1 MRKIPASGTLQQSQL
16 VPTARTNS
24 NITKFLEPLDNTDAK
39 QSSINMTISK
49 IPYLKNEILKGSGR
63 SFHKHFRTF
72 LNDLQWLH
80 IRTLHTSQVKLKQ
93 MIKDEAC
100 IGFGVTY
107 GSIKDL
113 ELGSCDSCIRSRMH
127 AFSQP

>member
-24 NITKFLEPLDNTDAK
+24 ITLTTYITKFLEPLDNTDAK

-80 IRTLHTSQVKLKQ
+80 MRTLHTSQGKLKQ
-93 MIKDEAC
+93 MVKDEAC

-113 ELGSCDSCIRSRMH
+113 ELGS
-127 AFSQP
+127 